1 MDEQNNLD
9 WKIYE
14 SLTKYIYET
23 LRKEY
28 NINIEGYGQNCK
40 VTGSSGVSHQIDVLT
55 SESDGNHTYKTA
67 IECKYWKK
75 KVTKDTVMKLL
86 SILNDTDIERGIIVS
101 KNGFTRDA
109 QKFADHHNIK
119 IVQLRESAKQDNI
132 EDEIEFA
139 ILDLFFKI
147 NINRPEVTKIVVKT
161 AEDTEILLDET
172 DQYQTFIKNAEGDQI
187 RLFDSMMD
195 FKEFLH
201 SQKPFQMTSKSYSY
215 KNHKLIYRYN
225 VYSITSISYT
235 GMLTII
241 NNDHQKTFSLV
252 DKVWMIM
259 NQIFEKQTFLITDY
273 GLIVKKEE

>member
-28 NINIEGYGQNCK
+28 NIHIEGYGPNCK

-86 SILNDTDIERGIIVS
+86 PILNDTDIERGIIVS

-139 ILDLFFKI
+139 IFDLFFKI
-147 NINRPEVTKIVVKT
+147 NINRPEITKIVVKT
-161 AEDTEILLDET
+161 TEETEIILDENE
-172 DQYQTFIKNAEGDQI
+172 QYQIFIKSAEGNKI
-187 RLFDSMMD
+187 RLFDSIMV
-195 FKEFLH
+195 FKDFLH
-201 SQKPFQMTSKSYSY
+201 AQKPFQMTTKSYSY
-215 KNHKLIYRYN
+215 KNHKLIFRDD
-225 VYSITSISYT
+225 VYSLSSITYT
-235 GMLTII
+235 GLLTII
-241 NNDHQKTFSLV
+241 NKDHQRTFSLV

-273 GLIVKKEE
+273 GLIVKKE